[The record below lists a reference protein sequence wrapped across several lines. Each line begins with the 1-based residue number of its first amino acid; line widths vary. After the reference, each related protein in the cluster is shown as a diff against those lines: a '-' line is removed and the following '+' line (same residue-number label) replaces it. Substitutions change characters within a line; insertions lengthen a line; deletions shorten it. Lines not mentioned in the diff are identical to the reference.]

1 MKKPT
6 VGEILEKKKQGEPI
20 LILTAYD
27 ALWASLL
34 AESGVEIILVGDSVG
49 MVLLGYE
56 TTTSVTMDEMIHHA
70 KAARRGAPEAFLI
83 GDMPFGSYHQSPQ
96 ESVANAFRF
105 IREAGCD
112 AVKIEWH
119 SRVVEMVQGMI
130 AAGIAVMGHVGLTP
144 QTASQLGGY
153 KVQGKD
159 PQRAREIL
167 EGAIALEK
175 AGCFSVVLECIPEQ
189 LAAQITRKLE
199 IPTIGIGA
207 GSQVGGQVLVTQDL
221 LGLFDRF
228 IPKFVKRYANL
239 RQEAVQAIRQF
250 AQEVKEKKF
259 PSREQTFQ

>member
-1 MKKPT
+1 M
-6 VGEILEKKKQGEPI
+6 GQIIQKKKQGEPI
-20 LILTAYD
+20 VILTAYD

-34 AESGVEIILVGDSVG
+34 RDSGVEMILVGDSVG

-56 TTTSVTMDEMIHHA
+56 TTTSVTMEEMIHHA
-70 KAARRGAPEAFLI
+70 KAARRGAPDAFLI
-83 GDMPFGSYHQSPQ
+83 GDMPFGSYHQTPQ

-119 SRVVEMVQGMI
+119 SRVVEMVQAMTK
-130 AAGIAVMGHVGLTP
+130 AGIAVMGHVGLTP
-144 QTASQLGGY
+144 QTVSQLGGY
-153 KVQGKD
+153 KVQGRD

-167 EGAIALEK
+167 EGAAALEK

-189 LAAQITRKLE
+189 LAAEITRKLQ

-207 GSQVGGQVLVTQDL
+207 GSQVDGQVLVTQDL

-228 IPKFVKRYANL
+228 VPRFVKRYANL
-239 RQEAVQAIRQF
+239 REEAVKAIQTFR
-250 AQEVKEKKF
+250 QEVEAKKF
-259 PSREQTFQ
+259 PSKEHIFT

>member
-6 VGEILEKKKQGEPI
+6 VEQIIQKKKQGEPI
-20 LILTAYD
+20 VILTAYD
-27 ALWASLL
+27 ALWASLVT
-34 AESGVEIILVGDSVG
+34 ESGVKVILVGDSVG

-56 TTTSVTMDEMIHHA
+56 TTTSVTMEEMIHHA

-83 GDMPFGSYHQSPQ
+83 GDMPFGSYHQTPQ

-119 SRVVEMVQGMI
+119 SSVVEMVQAMI
-130 AAGIAVMGHVGLTP
+130 GAGIPVMGHVGLTP

-153 KVQGKD
+153 KVQGRD
-159 PQRAREIL
+159 PQRAKEIL
-167 EGAIALEK
+167 EGAAALEK
-175 AGCFSVVLECIPEQ
+175 AGCFSVVLECIPDQ
-189 LAAQITRKLE
+189 LAAEITRKLE

-207 GSQVGGQVLVTQDL
+207 GNQVDGQVLVTQDL

-228 IPKFVKRYANL
+228 VPRFVKRYANL
-239 RQEAVQAIRQF
+239 REDAVKAIRSF
-250 AQEVKEKKF
+250 RQEVEAKKF
-259 PSREQTFQ
+259 PAKEQTFT

>member
-34 AESGVEIILVGDSVG
+34 TESGVEIILVGDSVG

-56 TTTSVTMDEMIHHA
+56 TTTSVTMEEMIHHA

-119 SRVVEMVQGMI
+119 SRVIEMVGAMI
-130 AAGIAVMGHVGLTP
+130 ADGISVMGHVGLTP

-159 PQRAREIL
+159 PQRAKEIL
-167 EGAIALEK
+167 EGAVALEK
-175 AGCFSVVLECIPEQ
+175 AGCFSVVLECIPDS
-189 LAAQITRKLE
+189 LASEITKKLN

-207 GSQVGGQVLVTQDL
+207 GVHCDGQVLVTQDL
-221 LGLFDRF
+221 LGLFNRF
-228 IPKFVKRYANL
+228 TPKFVKRYAGL
-239 RQEAVQAIRQF
+239 REEAVKAIQQF

-259 PSREQTFQ
+259 PSMEQTFQ

>member
-6 VGEILEKKKQGEPI
+6 VGQIIQKKKQGEPI
-20 LILTAYD
+20 VILTAYD
-27 ALWASLL
+27 ALWASLVT
-34 AESGVEIILVGDSVG
+34 ESGVEIVLVGDSVG

-56 TTTSVTMDEMIHHA
+56 TTTSVTMEEMIHHA

-83 GDMPFGSYHQSPQ
+83 GDMPFGSYHQTPQ

-119 SRVVEMVQGMI
+119 SRVVEMVQAMTR
-130 AAGIAVMGHVGLTP
+130 AGITVMGHVGLTP

-159 PQRAREIL
+159 PQRAKEIL
-167 EGAIALEK
+167 EGAVALEK
-175 AGCFSVVLECIPEQ
+175 AGCFSVVLECIPES
-189 LAAQITRKLE
+189 LAAQITCQLK

-207 GSQVGGQVLVTQDL
+207 GSRVDGQVLVTQDL

-228 IPKFVKRYANL
+228 VPRFVKRYANL
-239 RQEAVQAIRQF
+239 REDAVKAIRSF
-250 AQEVKEKKF
+250 RQEVEAKKF
-259 PSREQTFQ
+259 PAKEQTFT

>member
-1 MKKPT
+1 
-6 VGEILEKKKQGEPI
+6 VIF
-20 LILTAYD
+20 TAYD

-34 AESGVEIILVGDSVG
+34 TESGVDIILVGDSVG

-56 TTTSVTMDEMIHHA
+56 TTTSVTMEEMIHHA

-112 AVKIEWH
+112 AIKIEWH
-119 SRVVEMVQGMI
+119 SRVVEMVQAMI

-153 KVQGKD
+153 KVQGRD
-159 PQRAREIL
+159 PQRAKEIL
-167 EGAIALEK
+167 EGAAALEK
-175 AGCFSVVLECIPEQ
+175 AGCFSVVLECIPEC
-189 LAAQITRKLE
+189 LAAEITRKLQ

-207 GSQVGGQVLVTQDL
+207 GNHVDGQVLVTQDL

-228 IPKFVKRYANL
+228 VPRFVKRYANL
-239 RQEAVQAIRQF
+239 REDAVKAIRSF
-250 AQEVKEKKF
+250 RQEVETKKF
-259 PSREQTFQ
+259 PAKEQTFR